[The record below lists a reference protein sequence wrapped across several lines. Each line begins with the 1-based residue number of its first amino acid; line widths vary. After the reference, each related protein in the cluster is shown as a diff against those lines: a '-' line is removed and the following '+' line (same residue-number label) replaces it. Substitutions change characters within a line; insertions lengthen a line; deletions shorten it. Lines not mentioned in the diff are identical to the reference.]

1 MNETNV
7 FSGLSRAI
15 QERLAALAVTTP
27 TPVQSKVIPELLA
40 GKSILFQSETG
51 TGKTFAYLLPLVQKL
66 EAAGNDEHA
75 VRLLVCAPTLEL
87 ASQIRDAAKTVTSL
101 KTALFLGGSPIKR
114 QTDLLKEKP
123 DIVIG
128 NPARLLEL
136 IRLKKLRV
144 NCLEAAV
151 FDEVDRL
158 VKRESKADT
167 EALLGTF
174 PEHIQITGCSA
185 TITGAVRQFFS
196 GLDSVVMPPEDVLR
210 ERITHWALYAEQRDK
225 VDTLRSLLVAL
236 RPEKALIFTSRADQV
251 ENIVSKLL
259 YKKIDCAGLH
269 AKEDKTDRKSAIDRF
284 RSGKCRILVTSDV
297 AARGLDIPDITHV
310 IQMDLPDD
318 DDFFIHR
325 AGRTAR
331 AGRTGTNIVIG
342 DEYEMRRYSSLEKKL
357 KITVYPKILY
367 GGKVTVPQDVQ

>member
-1 MNETNV
+1 MDETNV
-7 FSGLSRAI
+7 FSGLSGAI
-15 QERLAALAVTTP
+15 QERLAALSVTTP
-27 TPVQSKVIPELLA
+27 TPVQAKIIPEILA

-66 EAAGNDEHA
+66 EAEENNGHA

-87 ASQIRDAAKTVTSL
+87 ASQIRDAVKSVTPL
-101 KTALFLGGSPIKR
+101 KAALFLGGAPIKR
-114 QTDLLKEKP
+114 QADLLKEKP

-136 IRLKKLRV
+136 IRLKKLKLNGLQAV
-144 NCLEAAV
+144 V

-167 EALLGTF
+167 EALLAAF
-174 PEHIQITGCSA
+174 PSQVQIAGCSA
-185 TITGAVRQFFS
+185 TVTAAVRQFFAN
-196 GLDSVVMPPEDVLR
+196 LDSVVMPPEDVLR

-225 VDTLRSLLVAL
+225 IDMLRSLLLAL
-236 RPEKALIFTSRADQV
+236 NPEKALIFTSRTEQV
-251 ENIVSKLL
+251 ENITGKLQ

-297 AARGLDIPDITHV
+297 AARGLDIPGITHV

-331 AGRTGTNIVIG
+331 AGKTGVNVVIG
-342 DEYEMRRYSSLEKKL
+342 DEYEMRRYSQLEKKL
-357 KITVYPKILY
+357 KIIVYPKMLY
-367 GGKVTVPQDVQ
+367 GGKITSPRDVE